1 MAVIKANGETELGRF
16 DLTISGEEKVE
27 SIESANKWFKGFA
40 LQQINK
46 GEGSLANGYYPEP
59 NTMLQAYAFCRGL
72 FRAEDITVS
81 GDIGSIEYEPGVI
94 Y

>member
-1 MAVIKANGETELGRF
+1 MAVITAKGETELGAF
-16 DLTISGEEKVE
+16 DLNVFGEKRVLEIKSSNPWFESFAKKQIS
-27 SIESANKWFKGFA
+27 N
-40 LQQINK
+40 

-72 FRAEDITVS
+72 FKEENISVS
-81 GDIGSIEYEPGVI
+81 GDIGTVEYEPGVI